1 MKLSGKI
8 EVFKNKKGYATGII
22 KAFSQDKKVVAKE
35 FVDVELK
42 DEDVSKKLT
51 EGKTLTLNV
60 IEGYL
65 NLKHVELETES
76 FNRMVVS
83 ICTAEIISVFPEEKK
98 TTKKATKKAS
108 K

>member
-22 KAFSQDKKVVAKE
+22 KAFSEDKKVIAKE

-42 DEDVSKKLT
+42 DEKVRDKLT

-60 IEGYL
+60 EEGYL
-65 NLKHVELETES
+65 NLKHVELDTES
-76 FNRMVVS
+76 FNRIVVS
-83 ICTAEIISVFPEEKK
+83 VVKASVVAVFPEEKK
-98 TTKKATKKAS
+98 TTKKAS